1 MSKNGHSTLSMKT
14 GENVCRVPQ
23 AQLMSNKRDWAI
35 YLTGSVC
42 DQTPISLLLNSPPP
56 VSATIRLLATL
67 LPERLSAA
75 KRIGLILITG
85 HSMPNGV
92 GSLVP
97 TAFRLSAL
105 SWTCSEKKLF
115 RNRFWQL
122 LDWSIEIDKLFLWLQ
137 FIFQVSSSTRLQRR
151 SGKLSFLPKLS
162 ALIPSSNLLVVRR
175 VQLRSACVC
184 QTK

>member
-1 MSKNGHSTLSMKT
+1 MLIALFEIIKEAKMSKNGHSTLSMKT

-67 LPERLSAA
+67 LLERLSAA

-85 HSMPNGV
+85 HSMPSGV

-122 LDWSIEIDKLFLWLQ
+122 LDWSIEIDKLFCGFSL
-137 FIFQVSSSTRLQRR
+137 SSKSPAQH
-151 SGKLSFLPKLS
+151 
-162 ALIPSSNLLVVRR
+162 
-175 VQLRSACVC
+175 ACNVEAEN
-184 QTK
+184 